1 MAAKING
8 IDMEINYVAVTLCTR
23 IDVNGTM
30 QAFLRVVRNL
40 PASKMTGASVYKS
53 AAPRCRHR
61 QSRVTSGR
69 RLVVAL
75 FLVSSMTSSRQVRA
89 ADDVTASTNSPT
101 SSPTT
106 AALAS
111 LNRNGPKRGAIDKDV
126 RDPSGSYDDWS
137 SEDA

>member
-1 MAAKING
+1 
-8 IDMEINYVAVTLCTR
+8 MEQNYVAVTICTR
-23 IDVNGTM
+23 IDVSGTM

-61 QSRVTSGR
+61 QSRRVTSGR

-89 ADDVTASTNSPT
+89 ADDVTASTDSPT

-111 LNRNGPKRGAIDKDV
+111 LNRNGPKRDAIDKDV

-137 SEDA
+137 SDDA

>member
-1 MAAKING
+1 
-8 IDMEINYVAVTLCTR
+8 MEQNYVIVTICTR
-23 IDVNGTM
+23 IDVSGTM
-30 QAFLRVVRNL
+30 QAFLRVVRNP
-40 PASKMTGASVYKS
+40 PASKMT
-53 AAPRCRHR
+53 APRCCHR
-61 QSRVTSGR
+61 QSRRVTSGR

-89 ADDVTASTNSPT
+89 ADDVTASTDSPT

-111 LNRNGPKRGAIDKDV
+111 LNRNGPKRDAIDKDV